1 MAAQDT
7 EAYPQMLLSVLRGPD
22 KEADMVLYRTQMP
35 RGVAANLVHAL
46 KLANALI
53 DGRRKEVLQTM
64 GTPSEQTAQEFA
76 GKLIRLLDGCT
87 TVSRVCAGQVL
98 REQARSTEV
107 KKPRKL
113 ATGLRHRLH
122 DVCIH
127 TTPGLTLRA
136 GEIGSVRPFW
146 AIQAT
151 QNVRTQSTDEEQGW
165 DEILGFIL
173 KHLTAREV
181 IGLCQL
187 TLAEVRQDTTRNE
200 VENRGSAILPY
211 LEDSEKGL
219 TDSCPTLHRLVEGCR
234 LGWATM
240 LSEQEVGRETGGDE
254 KHGGSR
260 TPDILTVLRET
271 IEENRGPEGRRS
283 GSPETAREL
292 GSSLQQA
299 TGGWRTWQGE
309 LREAVRQSSLSNS
322 AKEEG
327 FDAWSL
333 LDSRGPPVDP
343 PMPGERTTECG
354 TQGGYEEPPGYDR
367 ESVPTSLPLTRI
379 GQDAEPG
386 EEETLCSMDTSVWE
400 NHGGGEEQSGRPGR
414 ADWQQ
419 ERSSSSNSGAGV
431 EVRRATGGGTPAIHR
446 REELALLGATR
457 RQAVRFLGR
466 GDARTPYW
474 AAPYPGWHG
483 I

>member
-1 MAAQDT
+1 
-7 EAYPQMLLSVLRGPD
+7 MLP
-22 KEADMVLYRTQMP
+22 
-35 RGVAANLVHAL
+35 
-46 KLANALI
+46 
-53 DGRRKEVLQTM
+53 
-64 GTPSEQTAQEFA
+64 
-76 GKLIRLLDGCT
+76 
-87 TVSRVCAGQVL
+87 
-98 REQARSTEV
+98 
-107 KKPRKL
+107 
-113 ATGLRHRLH
+113 
-122 DVCIH
+122 
-127 TTPGLTLRA
+127 
-136 GEIGSVRPFW
+136 
-146 AIQAT
+146 
-151 QNVRTQSTDEEQGW
+151 EE
-165 DEILGFIL
+165 
-173 KHLTAREV
+173 
-181 IGLCQL
+181 
-187 TLAEVRQDTTRNE
+187 
-200 VENRGSAILPY
+200 
-211 LEDSEKGL
+211 
-219 TDSCPTLHRLVEGCR
+219 
-234 LGWATM
+234 
-240 LSEQEVGRETGGDE
+240 EVGRETSGDE
-254 KHGGSR
+254 EHGSSR

-271 IEENRGPEGRRS
+271 IEENRGPEGSRS

-309 LREAVRQSSLSNS
+309 LREAVRQSSLSSS

-333 LDSRGPPVDP
+333 LDSRGPPVDT

-400 NHGGGEEQSGRPGR
+400 NHGGGDEQSGRPGR